1 MGPPFSWDLLVYCL
15 TNLNVLNI
23 SKCGCCFWHH
33 QLECTGNSLFRE
45 LRNCIPTKIYEYTV
59 LEFSLS
65 LRQEIGEKVY
75 WIFIMVKEVYI
86 LDSLDL
92 SLDCAVRFLRNEHF
106 SLSLSLAFLLQFL
119 SPSLGGI
126 STEIITLIL
135 RTRENDYLSIK
146 KRI

>member
-1 MGPPFSWDLLVYCL
+1 
-15 TNLNVLNI
+15 
-23 SKCGCCFWHH
+23 
-33 QLECTGNSLFRE
+33 
-45 LRNCIPTKIYEYTV
+45 
-59 LEFSLS
+59 
-65 LRQEIGEKVY
+65 
-75 WIFIMVKEVYI
+75 MVKEVYI

-106 SLSLSLAFLLQFL
+106 SLSLSLSLAFLLQFL

-146 KRI
+146 NTYIGKAG

>member
-1 MGPPFSWDLLVYCL
+1 
-15 TNLNVLNI
+15 
-23 SKCGCCFWHH
+23 
-33 QLECTGNSLFRE
+33 
-45 LRNCIPTKIYEYTV
+45 
-59 LEFSLS
+59 
-65 LRQEIGEKVY
+65 
-75 WIFIMVKEVYI
+75 MVKEVYI
-86 LDSLDL
+86 LHSLDL

-146 KRI
+146 NTYIGKAG